1 MAIGPELEFVPEQE
15 QDLEFAPLSQEEAGN
30 LTKAEYLA
38 SGGKPEDVISPER
51 KAILDQE
58 TQRQLQAGATPQ
70 QASIQAG
77 KAVDAM
83 GAIRRPDGTIAEGY
97 KPTAQALAEGI
108 IETPA
113 IPAVKEAQR
122 LGIETVS
129 SGTDKATGV
138 GFAIGRNKDGK
149 VVRFEAD
156 KNGNVDSFELEPE
169 EPSRLGAIAR
179 TVASQV
185 IPATTGAVAAE
196 TAAALTPGGILPK
209 LATGAIAGIGGF
221 IAGQKGQEAAGKAL
235 LGPERMARI
244 SEVLQR
250 DVEKY
255 PITTTAASILTPT
268 GGGLVGLA
276 KGVRGAL
283 TRTATQAA
291 EAVVP
296 AVAPAVESVVPKAAI
311 AATENVPTKTF
322 YHGSPATS
330 IENIKSDAR
339 GLVFVSESKDVSSSY
354 RLSRTKDIDLNKVG
368 LTNEER
374 LSYDMYRKGLREDPT
389 ANPDQFLSSKQFD
402 EASSALEKIETY
414 KKTLAE
420 QGKIYEINI
429 PTDKIIDWRNPDN
442 FYKTLSAV
450 EADLRTSGET
460 TLANILRNSIS
471 NKIPPQSGLL
481 GKPVFD
487 SLKKQGIE
495 GITLPHS
502 REGSETMLI
511 RNALEIA
518 PKAEKAAAK
527 AGVPPVELPI
537 ELQALPKGIAYR
549 QAGVKMV
556 KDPFL
561 NREVR
566 EQLAKSEDIKY
577 AKFGQ
582 KALQDAL
589 VNESDDVVRGI
600 FESGTAPQ
608 KVIANAE
615 LINRASKQNDVKSL
629 LDLAKTRIKLPTE
642 AAQTV
647 AAMRTLPSATPNGY
661 LATLSVFLDKNGRTL
676 TEPLLVKARNLFN
689 LQAEARLNYETLAQT
704 ARNTLDDIDIKKAIQ
719 AEKAFIESA
728 FRFQN
733 FESRLVPK
741 KFFAETL
748 PTVIQG
754 NLLASLSLVTNLWSN
769 AVSSLPRAMG
779 RQGAFISQE
788 VARAF
793 KKSVG
798 MPVAER
804 TVSSPI
810 SLAGA
815 RRVGETVKAFVRGGG
830 EGLAGLKRGIS
841 AEGLLSGEQIRGF
854 QPIQAFRQFWTGSGL
869 AQPVLNGWKGLGQA
883 GLDRA
888 RLAAETVLG
897 VPPETMLRLLQLGDT
912 PFRRMAQ
919 ARLLS
924 ESAQLQRTSKISSLN
939 SELSK
944 LLSKPKATATD
955 SAKIQDIRNQIESI
969 GKRELGKEI
978 SVATRLPSKEELGK
992 IEQEAA
998 EAVFQQDTPL
1008 SRAALSVSNMWGLGN
1023 RVGIARTLAKTI
1035 IPYAKTPANV
1045 IDEMLDYSLPGYA
1058 LVTKGIPAMQA
1069 KDARGAHMA
1078 IGKTL
1083 TSLTIGAVAKT
1094 LADAGV
1100 IGGSAEDSEKTRD
1113 IQYKTLPPRTI
1124 NISALQRF
1132 AEGDSTELQPG
1143 DQVMNLEK
1151 MGIVGGML
1159 ATWNEAS
1166 KATEKGDFISP
1177 EFLTALVP
1185 ETLSFAMNQ
1194 SFLKGTNSLL
1204 SAMLD
1209 GKRDRMDRWIANYF
1223 GTISS
1228 IAIPNTFGA
1237 ISRAMSDSLPEKIK
1251 MKDVEGEGVERT
1263 LNLFNEVIKRK
1274 FPGAGEDLPRKI
1286 DIWGREIPQTPEGAD
1301 PVLYNFFDF
1310 TKSREVEYDKTTL
1323 AIYKL
1328 FKETENGD
1336 VIPPKPLEQ
1345 FMIAKENYRL
1355 SPELYEKYS
1364 KLRGRANRAA
1374 AEALFSDTRFRGL
1387 NSSDKVEALKSAYA
1401 QVGND
1406 VRKEFLIRNESRI
1419 KRGQK
1424 Q

>member
-1 MAIGPELEFVPEQE
+1 MAIEPELEFVPEQE
-15 QDLEFAPLSQEEAGN
+15 QDLEFAPLSQEDAGN
-30 LTKAEYLA
+30 LTKADYLA
-38 SGGKPEDVISPER
+38 SGGAPEDVISPER
-51 KAILDQE
+51 EAVLQQE

-70 QASIQAG
+70 QASIEAG

-83 GAIRRPDGTIAEGY
+83 GTIRRPDGTIAEGY

-156 KNGNVDSFELEPE
+156 KDGNVDSFELEPE

-179 TVASQV
+179 TVASQ
-185 IPATTGAVAAE
+185 ILPATTGAVAAE

-276 KGVRGAL
+276 RGVAEGFAGK
-283 TRTATQAA
+283 AA
-291 EAVVP
+291 PAAR
-296 AVAPAVESVVPKAAI
+296 AVAP
-311 AATENVPTKTF
+311 
-322 YHGSPATS
+322 S
-330 IENIKSDAR
+330 IESITESAKYIQ
-339 GLVFVSESKDVSSSY
+339 GL
-354 RLSRTKDIDLNKVG
+354 
-368 LTNEER
+368 
-374 LSYDMYRKGLREDPT
+374 
-389 ANPDQFLSSKQFD
+389 KQ
-402 EASSALEKIETY
+402 APK
-414 KKTLAE
+414 
-420 QGKIYEINI
+420 
-429 PTDKIIDWRNPDN
+429 
-442 FYKTLSAV
+442 AV
-450 EADLRTSGET
+450 EA
-460 TLANILRNSIS
+460 
-471 NKIPPQSGLL
+471 
-481 GKPVFD
+481 
-487 SLKKQGIE
+487 
-495 GITLPHS
+495 
-502 REGSETMLI
+502 
-511 RNALEIA
+511 IA
-518 PKAEKAAAK
+518 PKAEQAVAK
-527 AGVPPVELPI
+527 AGVAPVELPI
-537 ELQALPKGIAYR
+537 ELPATPKGIGYR

-561 NREVR
+561 DRGVR

-589 VNESDDVVRGI
+589 ANEPDDVVRGI

-608 KVIANAE
+608 KVVANAE

-629 LDLAKTRIKLPTE
+629 IDLAKTRIKLPTE

-647 AAMRTLPSATPNGY
+647 AAMRTLPSATQNGY

-676 TEPLLVKARNLFN
+676 TQPLLIKARNLFK
-689 LQAEARLNYETLAQT
+689 LQARTRSTYETLAET
-704 ARNTLDDIDIKKAIQ
+704 ARNTLDDVDIQRAIQ
-719 AEKAFIESA
+719 AEKRFIESA

-754 NLLASLSLVTNLWSN
+754 NLLAPLSLVTNLWSN

-798 MPVAER
+798 MPVSER

-841 AEGLLSGEQIRGF
+841 AEGLLSGEKIRGF
-854 QPIQAFRQFWTGSGL
+854 QPAQAFRQFWTGSGL

-919 ARLLS
+919 SRLLA
-924 ESAQLQRTSKISSLN
+924 ESAQLAGQTG
-939 SELSK
+939 
-944 LLSKPKATATD
+944 KA
-955 SAKIQDIRNQIESI
+955 
-969 GKRELGKEI
+969 I
-978 SVATRLPSKEELGK
+978 SVATRLPSAEALGK

-1008 SRAALSVSNMWGLGN
+1008 SRAALSVSNMFGLGN
-1023 RVGIARTLAKTI
+1023 RVGLARTIGKTI

-1058 LVTKGIPAMQA
+1058 LVTKGIPAMQS
-1069 KDARGAHMA
+1069 KDARGVHMA

-1094 LADAGV
+1094 LSDAGV

-1124 NISALQRF
+1124 NLSALERF
-1132 AEGDSTELQPG
+1132 AEGDSTDLQPG
-1143 DQVMNLEK
+1143 DRVMNLEK

-1166 KATEKGDFISP
+1166 KATDKGEFISP

-1209 GKRDRMDRWIANYF
+1209 GKRDRMDKWIANYF
-1223 GTISS
+1223 GTVSS
-1228 IAIPNTFGA
+1228 IVFPNTLGA
-1237 ISRAMSDSLPEKIK
+1237 VSRAMSDSLPEKIK
-1251 MKDVEGEGVERT
+1251 IKDVEGEDVTERT
-1263 LNLFNEVIKRK
+1263 LNLFGEVLKRK
-1274 FPGAGEDLPRKI
+1274 LPGYAEDLPKKI

-1301 PVLYNFFDF
+1301 PVMYNFFDF
-1310 TKSREVEYDKTTL
+1310 TKSREATYDKTTL

-1345 FMIAKENYRL
+1345 FMIGNEKYRL

-1364 KLRGRANRAA
+1364 KIRGRANRAA
-1374 AEALFSDTRFRGL
+1374 AEALLSDDGFKRLG
-1387 NSSDKVEALKSAYA
+1387 SEDKARALKSAYS
-1401 QVGND
+1401 QVGSD
-1406 VRKEFLIRNESRI
+1406 ARKEFLIRNESRI
-1419 KRGQK
+1419 KQGQK

>member
-1 MAIGPELEFVPEQE
+1 MAKEPELEFVPEEE
-15 QDLEFAPLSQEEAGN
+15 QDLEFIPLSQEDAGS
-30 LTKAEYLA
+30 LTKADYIA
-38 SGGKPEDVISPER
+38 SGGSPEDVVSPER
-51 KAILDQE
+51 QAVLQQE
-58 TQRQLQAGATPQ
+58 TQRQLQLGATPQ
-70 QASIQAG
+70 QASIEAG

-83 GAIRRPDGTIAEGY
+83 GTIQRPDGTIAEGY
-97 KPTAQALAEGI
+97 KPTSQALADGI
-108 IETPA
+108 IEQAA

-129 SGTDKATGV
+129 SGTDKDTGV
-138 GFAIGRNKDGK
+138 GFAIGRNRDGK

-156 KNGNVDSFELEPE
+156 KDGNVDSFELEPE

-179 TVASQV
+179 TVASQA

-255 PITTTAASILTPT
+255 PITTTVASILTPT
-268 GGGLVGLA
+268 GGGLAGLA
-276 KGVRGAL
+276 RGVAEGFTGKVAP
-283 TRTATQAA
+283 AA
-291 EAVVP
+291 EAVAPSVATSVEGALSRSVE
-296 AVAPAVESVVPKAAI
+296 AVAPKTEQ
-311 AATENVPTKTF
+311 AT
-322 YHGSPATS
+322 
-330 IENIKSDAR
+330 AR
-339 GLVFVSESKDVSSSY
+339 
-354 RLSRTKDIDLNKVG
+354 
-368 LTNEER
+368 
-374 LSYDMYRKGLREDPT
+374 
-389 ANPDQFLSSKQFD
+389 
-402 EASSALEKIETY
+402 
-414 KKTLAE
+414 
-420 QGKIYEINI
+420 
-429 PTDKIIDWRNPDN
+429 
-442 FYKTLSAV
+442 
-450 EADLRTSGET
+450 
-460 TLANILRNSIS
+460 
-471 NKIPPQSGLL
+471 
-481 GKPVFD
+481 
-487 SLKKQGIE
+487 
-495 GITLPHS
+495 
-502 REGSETMLI
+502 
-511 RNALEIA
+511 
-518 PKAEKAAAK
+518 
-527 AGVPPVELPI
+527 AGVAPVELPI
-537 ELQALPKGIAYR
+537 QLPATPKGIGYR

-561 NREVR
+561 DRGVR

-589 VNESDDVVRGI
+589 ASEPDDVVRGV
-600 FESGTAPQ
+600 FENGTAFQ
-608 KVIANAE
+608 KVVANAE

-629 LDLAKTRIKLPTE
+629 IDLAKTRIKLPTE

-647 AAMRTLPSATPNGY
+647 AAMRTLPSATENGY
-661 LATLSVFLDKNGRTL
+661 LATLSVFLDNNGRTL
-676 TEPLLVKARNLFN
+676 TQPILAKARNLFR
-689 LQAEARLNYETLAQT
+689 LQARTRSTYEALAET
-704 ARNTLDDIDIKKAIQ
+704 ARNTLNDVDIQKAIK
-719 AEKAFIESA
+719 AEKRFIESA

-754 NLLASLSLVTNLWSN
+754 NLLAPLSLVTNLWSN

-815 RRVGETVKAFVRGGG
+815 RRVGETIKAFVRGGG
-830 EGLAGLKRGIS
+830 EGLAGLRRGIS
-841 AEGLLSGEQIRGF
+841 AEGLLSGEKIRGF
-854 QPIQAFRQFWTGSGL
+854 QPAQAFRQFWTGSGL

-897 VPPETMLRLLQLGDT
+897 VPAETMLRLLQLGDT

-919 ARLLS
+919 ARLLA
-924 ESAQLQRTSKISSLN
+924 ESAQLQRVSKISSLN
-939 SELSK
+939 NELSK

-955 SAKIQDIRNQIESI
+955 SAKIQEIRNQIELI
-969 GKRELGKEI
+969 GKRDIGKEI
-978 SVATRLPSKEELGK
+978 SVATRLPSTEALGK

-1008 SRAALSVSNMWGLGN
+1008 SRAALSVSNMFGLGN
-1023 RVGIARTLAKTI
+1023 RVGLARTLGKTI

-1058 LVTKGIPAMQA
+1058 ILTKGIPAMKA
-1069 KDARGAHMA
+1069 KDARGVHMA

-1083 TSLTIGAVAKT
+1083 TSITIGAVAKT
-1094 LADAGV
+1094 LSDAGV

-1124 NISALQRF
+1124 NLSALERF
-1132 AEGDSTELQPG
+1132 VEGDSTDLQPG
-1143 DQVMNLEK
+1143 DRVMNLEK

-1166 KATEKGDFISP
+1166 KATDNGEFISP
-1177 EFLTALVP
+1177 EFLTALIP

-1223 GTISS
+1223 GTVSS
-1228 IAIPNTFGA
+1228 IVFPNTLSA
-1237 ISRAMSDSLPEKIK
+1237 VSRAMSDSLPEKIK
-1251 MKDVEGEGVERT
+1251 VKDIEGENTAEKT
-1263 LNLFNEVIKRK
+1263 LNLFGEVLKRK
-1274 FPGAGEDLPRKI
+1274 IPGYAEDLPKKI

-1301 PVLYNFFDF
+1301 PVMYNFFDF
-1310 TKSREVEYDKTTL
+1310 TKSREATYDKTTL

-1345 FMIAKENYRL
+1345 FMIGNEKYRL

-1364 KLRGRANRAA
+1364 KIRGRANRAA
-1374 AEALFSDTRFRGL
+1374 AEALLGDAGFRRLG
-1387 NSSDKVEALKSAYA
+1387 SEDKVRALKSAYS

-1406 VRKEFLIRNESRI
+1406 VRKEFLMRNESAI

>member
-15 QDLEFAPLSQEEAGN
+15 QDLEFAPLSNEEAGN
-30 LTKAEYLA
+30 LTKADYLA

-70 QASIQAG
+70 QASIEAG
-77 KAVDAM
+77 KSVDAM
-83 GAIRRPDGTIAEGY
+83 GTIRRPDGTIAEGY

-108 IETPA
+108 IEKAA

-129 SGTDKATGV
+129 SGTDKNTGV

-156 KNGNVDSFELEPE
+156 QNGVVDSFELEPE

-179 TVASQV
+179 TVASQI
-185 IPATTGAVAAE
+185 IPATTGGVAAE

-221 IAGQKGQEAAGKAL
+221 IAGQKGQEAVGKAL

-276 KGVRGAL
+276 RGVAEGFTGKVAP
-283 TRTATQAA
+283 ATM
-291 EAVVP
+291 AVSP
-296 AVAPAVESVVPKAAI
+296 AVAPAVEGVLP
-311 AATENVPTKTF
+311 
-322 YHGSPATS
+322 
-330 IENIKSDAR
+330 R
-339 GLVFVSESKDVSSSY
+339 
-354 RLSRTKDIDLNKVG
+354 
-368 LTNEER
+368 
-374 LSYDMYRKGLREDPT
+374 
-389 ANPDQFLSSKQFD
+389 
-402 EASSALEKIETY
+402 
-414 KKTLAE
+414 
-420 QGKIYEINI
+420 
-429 PTDKIIDWRNPDN
+429 
-442 FYKTLSAV
+442 AV
-450 EADLRTSGET
+450 EA
-460 TLANILRNSIS
+460 
-471 NKIPPQSGLL
+471 
-481 GKPVFD
+481 V
-487 SLKKQGIE
+487 
-495 GITLPHS
+495 
-502 REGSETMLI
+502 
-511 RNALEIA
+511 A
-518 PKAEKAAAK
+518 PKAEQAAAK
-527 AGVPPVELPI
+527 AGVPPAELPI
-537 ELQALPKGIAYR
+537 ELPALQKGIGYR

-556 KDPFL
+556 KDPFID
-561 NREVR
+561 RGVR

-589 VNESDDVVRGI
+589 ANESDDVVRGV

-608 KVIANAE
+608 KVVANAE

-629 LDLAKTRIKLPTE
+629 IDLAKTRIKLPTE

-647 AAMRTLPSATPNGY
+647 AAMRTLPSATENGY

-676 TEPLLVKARNLFN
+676 TQPLLIKARNLFK
-689 LQAEARLNYETLAQT
+689 LQARTRSTYETLAEK
-704 ARNTLDDIDIKKAIQ
+704 ARNTLDDIDIQKAIQ
-719 AEKAFIESA
+719 AEKRFVESA

-754 NLLASLSLVTNLWSN
+754 NLLAPLSLVTNLWSN
-769 AVSSLPRAMG
+769 AVSSLPRAIG

-798 MPVAER
+798 MPVGER

-830 EGLAGLKRGIS
+830 EGLVGLKRGIS
-841 AEGLLSGEQIRGF
+841 AEGLLSGEKIRGF
-854 QPIQAFRQFWTGSGL
+854 QPAQAFRQFWTGSGL

-919 ARLLS
+919 ARLLA
-924 ESAQLQRTSKISSLN
+924 ESAQLQRVSKISSLN
-939 SELSK
+939 NEISK
-944 LLSKPKATATD
+944 LLSKPKATAAD

-978 SVATRLPSKEELGK
+978 SVATRLPSAEALGK

-1008 SRAALSVSNMWGLGN
+1008 SRAALSVSNMFGLGN
-1023 RVGIARTLAKTI
+1023 KVGLARTLGKTI

-1069 KDARGAHMA
+1069 KDARGVHMA

-1094 LADAGV
+1094 LSDAGV

-1124 NISALQRF
+1124 NLSALERF

-1143 DQVMNLEK
+1143 DRVMNLEK

-1166 KATEKGDFISP
+1166 RATDKGEFISP

-1209 GKRDRMDRWIANYF
+1209 GKRDRMDKWISNYF
-1223 GTISS
+1223 GTVSS
-1228 IAIPNTFGA
+1228 IVFPNTLSA
-1237 ISRAMSDSLPEKIK
+1237 VSRAMSDSLPEKIK
-1251 MKDVEGEGVERT
+1251 IKDIEGEDTTERT
-1263 LNLFNEVIKRK
+1263 LNLFGEVLKRK
-1274 FPGAGEDLPRKI
+1274 IPGYAEDLPRKI

-1301 PVLYNFFDF
+1301 PVMYNFFDF
-1310 TKSREVEYDKTTL
+1310 TKSREATYDKTTL

-1345 FMIAKENYRL
+1345 FMIGNEKYRL
-1355 SPELYEKYS
+1355 SPDLYEKYS
-1364 KLRGRANRAA
+1364 KIRGRANRAA
-1374 AEALFSDTRFRGL
+1374 AEALLGDTNFKRLG
-1387 NSSDKVEALKSAYA
+1387 SEDKVRALKSAYS
-1401 QVGND
+1401 QVGSD
-1406 VRKEFLIRNESRI
+1406 AKKEFLMSNELAI

>member
-1 MAIGPELEFVPEQE
+1 MAIEPELEFVPEQE

-30 LTKAEYLA
+30 LTKADYLA
-38 SGGKPEDVISPER
+38 SGGAPEDVISPER
-51 KAILDQE
+51 EAVLQQE

-70 QASIQAG
+70 QASIEAG

-83 GAIRRPDGTIAEGY
+83 GTIRRPDGTIAEGY

-156 KNGNVDSFELEPE
+156 KDGNVDSFELEPE

-276 KGVRGAL
+276 RGVAEGFAGKV
-283 TRTATQAA
+283 APAA
-291 EAVVP
+291 R
-296 AVAPAVESVVPKAAI
+296 AVAP
-311 AATENVPTKTF
+311 
-322 YHGSPATS
+322 S
-330 IENIKSDAR
+330 IESITESAKYIQ
-339 GLVFVSESKDVSSSY
+339 GL
-354 RLSRTKDIDLNKVG
+354 
-368 LTNEER
+368 
-374 LSYDMYRKGLREDPT
+374 
-389 ANPDQFLSSKQFD
+389 KQ
-402 EASSALEKIETY
+402 APK
-414 KKTLAE
+414 
-420 QGKIYEINI
+420 
-429 PTDKIIDWRNPDN
+429 
-442 FYKTLSAV
+442 AV
-450 EADLRTSGET
+450 EA
-460 TLANILRNSIS
+460 
-471 NKIPPQSGLL
+471 
-481 GKPVFD
+481 
-487 SLKKQGIE
+487 
-495 GITLPHS
+495 
-502 REGSETMLI
+502 
-511 RNALEIA
+511 IA
-518 PKAEKAAAK
+518 PKAEQAAAK
-527 AGVPPVELPI
+527 AGVAPVELPI
-537 ELQALPKGIAYR
+537 ELPATPKGIGYR

-589 VNESDDVVRGI
+589 ANESDDVVRGI

-608 KVIANAE
+608 KVVANAE

-629 LDLAKTRIKLPTE
+629 IDLAKTRIKLPTE

-647 AAMRTLPSATPNGY
+647 AAMRTLPSATQNGY
-661 LATLSVFLDKNGRTL
+661 LATLSVFLDKNGRIL
-676 TEPLLVKARNLFN
+676 TQPLLIKARNLFK
-689 LQAEARLNYETLAQT
+689 LQARTRSTYEALAET
-704 ARNTLDDIDIKKAIQ
+704 ARNTLDDVDIQRAIQ
-719 AEKAFIESA
+719 AEKRFIESA

-754 NLLASLSLVTNLWSN
+754 NLLAPLSLVTNLWSN

-841 AEGLLSGEQIRGF
+841 AEGLLSGEKIRGF
-854 QPIQAFRQFWTGSGL
+854 QPAQAFRQFWTGSGL

-919 ARLLS
+919 SRLLA
-924 ESAQLQRTSKISSLN
+924 ESAQLAGQTG
-939 SELSK
+939 
-944 LLSKPKATATD
+944 KA
-955 SAKIQDIRNQIESI
+955 
-969 GKRELGKEI
+969 I
-978 SVATRLPSKEELGK
+978 SVATRLPSAEALGK

-1008 SRAALSVSNMWGLGN
+1008 SRAALSVSNMFGLGN
-1023 RVGIARTLAKTI
+1023 RVGLARTIGKTI

-1058 LVTKGIPAMQA
+1058 LVTKGIPAMQS
-1069 KDARGAHMA
+1069 KDARGVHMA

-1094 LADAGV
+1094 LSDAGV

-1124 NISALQRF
+1124 NLSALERF

-1143 DQVMNLEK
+1143 DRVMNLEK

-1166 KATEKGDFISP
+1166 KATDKGEFISP

-1209 GKRDRMDRWIANYF
+1209 GKRDRMDKWIANYF
-1223 GTISS
+1223 GTVSS
-1228 IAIPNTFGA
+1228 IVFPNTLGA
-1237 ISRAMSDSLPEKIK
+1237 VSRAMSDSLPEKIK
-1251 MKDVEGEGVERT
+1251 IKDVEGEDVTERT
-1263 LNLFNEVIKRK
+1263 LNLFGEVLKRK
-1274 FPGAGEDLPRKI
+1274 LPGYAEDLPKKI

-1301 PVLYNFFDF
+1301 PVMYNFFDF
-1310 TKSREVEYDKTTL
+1310 TKSREATYDKTTL

-1345 FMIAKENYRL
+1345 FMIGNEKYRL

-1364 KLRGRANRAA
+1364 KIRGRANRAA
-1374 AEALFSDTRFRGL
+1374 AEALLGDNGFKRLGSE
-1387 NSSDKVEALKSAYA
+1387 DKARALKSAYS
-1401 QVGND
+1401 QVGSD
-1406 VRKEFLIRNESRI
+1406 ARKEFLIRNESRI

>member
-1 MAIGPELEFVPEQE
+1 MAIEPELEFVPEQE
-15 QDLEFAPLSQEEAGN
+15 QDLEFAPLSQEDAGN
-30 LTKAEYLA
+30 LTKADYLA
-38 SGGKPEDVISPER
+38 SGGAPEDVMSPER
-51 KAILDQE
+51 EAVLQQE

-70 QASIQAG
+70 QASIEAG

-83 GAIRRPDGTIAEGY
+83 GTIRRPDGTIAEGY

-156 KNGNVDSFELEPE
+156 KDGNVDLFELEPE

-276 KGVRGAL
+276 RGVAEGFAGKAAPAARAIAPA
-283 TRTATQAA
+283 TMPSIESATAAGRVLQELKKAPR
-291 EAVVP
+291 AVE
-296 AVAPAVESVVPKAAI
+296 AVAP
-311 AATENVPTKTF
+311 
-322 YHGSPATS
+322 
-330 IENIKSDAR
+330 R
-339 GLVFVSESKDVSSSY
+339 
-354 RLSRTKDIDLNKVG
+354 
-368 LTNEER
+368 
-374 LSYDMYRKGLREDPT
+374 
-389 ANPDQFLSSKQFD
+389 
-402 EASSALEKIETY
+402 
-414 KKTLAE
+414 AE
-420 QGKIYEINI
+420 QVAG
-429 PTDKIIDWRNPDN
+429 
-442 FYKTLSAV
+442 
-450 EADLRTSGET
+450 RT
-460 TLANILRNSIS
+460 
-471 NKIPPQSGLL
+471 
-481 GKPVFD
+481 
-487 SLKKQGIE
+487 
-495 GITLPHS
+495 
-502 REGSETMLI
+502 
-511 RNALEIA
+511 
-518 PKAEKAAAK
+518 
-527 AGVPPVELPI
+527 GVAPVELPI
-537 ELQALPKGIAYR
+537 ELPATPKGIGYR

-589 VNESDDVVRGI
+589 ANESDDVVRGI

-608 KVIANAE
+608 KVVANAE

-629 LDLAKTRIKLPTE
+629 IDLAKTRIKLPTE

-647 AAMRTLPSATPNGY
+647 AAMRTLPSATQNGY

-676 TEPLLVKARNLFN
+676 TQPLLIKARNLFK
-689 LQAEARLNYETLAQT
+689 LQARTRSTYEALAET
-704 ARNTLDDIDIKKAIQ
+704 ARNTLDDVDIQRAIQ
-719 AEKAFIESA
+719 AEKRFIESA

-754 NLLASLSLVTNLWSN
+754 NLLAPLSLVTNLWSN

-841 AEGLLSGEQIRGF
+841 AEGLLSGEKIRGF
-854 QPIQAFRQFWTGSGL
+854 QPAQAFRQFWTGSGL

-919 ARLLS
+919 ARLLA
-924 ESAQLQRTSKISSLN
+924 ESAQLQRVSKISSLN
-939 SELSK
+939 NELSK
-944 LLSKPKATATD
+944 LLSKPKTTATD
-955 SAKIQDIRNQIESI
+955 SAKIQDIRNQIDLI
-969 GKRELGKEI
+969 GKRDIGKEI

-1008 SRAALSVSNMWGLGN
+1008 SRAALSVSNMFGLGN
-1023 RVGIARTLAKTI
+1023 RVGLARTIGKTI

-1058 LVTKGIPAMQA
+1058 LVTKGIPAMQS
-1069 KDARGAHMA
+1069 KDARGVHMA

-1094 LADAGV
+1094 LSDAGV

-1124 NISALQRF
+1124 NLSALERF

-1143 DQVMNLEK
+1143 DRVMNLEK

-1166 KATEKGDFISP
+1166 KATDKGEFISP

-1209 GKRDRMDRWIANYF
+1209 GKRDRMDKWIANYF
-1223 GTISS
+1223 GTVSS
-1228 IAIPNTFGA
+1228 IVFPNTLGA
-1237 ISRAMSDSLPEKIK
+1237 VSRAMSDSLPEKIK
-1251 MKDVEGEGVERT
+1251 IKDVEGEDVTERT
-1263 LNLFNEVIKRK
+1263 LNLFGEVLKRK
-1274 FPGAGEDLPRKI
+1274 LPGYAEDLPKKI

-1301 PVLYNFFDF
+1301 PVMYNFFDF
-1310 TKSREVEYDKTTL
+1310 TKSREATYDKTTL

-1345 FMIAKENYRL
+1345 FMIGNEKYRL

-1364 KLRGRANRAA
+1364 KIRGRANRAA
-1374 AEALFSDTRFRGL
+1374 AEALLGDDGFKRLGSE
-1387 NSSDKVEALKSAYA
+1387 DKARALKSAYS
-1401 QVGND
+1401 QVGSD
-1406 VRKEFLIRNESRI
+1406 ARKEFLIRNESRI

>member
-1 MAIGPELEFVPEQE
+1 MAIEPELEFVPEQE
-15 QDLEFAPLSQEEAGN
+15 QDLEFAPLSQEDAGN
-30 LTKAEYLA
+30 LTKADYLA
-38 SGGKPEDVISPER
+38 SGGAPEDVISPER
-51 KAILDQE
+51 EAVLQQE

-70 QASIQAG
+70 QASIEAG
-77 KAVDAM
+77 KAVDAL
-83 GAIRRPDGTIAEGY
+83 GTIRRPDGTIAEGY

-129 SGTDKATGV
+129 SGTDKNTGV

-156 KNGNVDSFELEPE
+156 KDGNVDSFELEPE

-276 KGVRGAL
+276 RGV
-283 TRTATQAA
+283 A
-291 EAVVP
+291 EGFTGK
-296 AVAPAVESVVPKAAI
+296 VAPAARAIAPATTPSIESVTAAGRVLQELKKAPRAVEVV
-311 AATENVPTKTF
+311 AP
-322 YHGSPATS
+322 
-330 IENIKSDAR
+330 R
-339 GLVFVSESKDVSSSY
+339 
-354 RLSRTKDIDLNKVG
+354 
-368 LTNEER
+368 
-374 LSYDMYRKGLREDPT
+374 
-389 ANPDQFLSSKQFD
+389 
-402 EASSALEKIETY
+402 
-414 KKTLAE
+414 AE
-420 QGKIYEINI
+420 QAAG
-429 PTDKIIDWRNPDN
+429 
-442 FYKTLSAV
+442 
-450 EADLRTSGET
+450 RT
-460 TLANILRNSIS
+460 
-471 NKIPPQSGLL
+471 
-481 GKPVFD
+481 
-487 SLKKQGIE
+487 
-495 GITLPHS
+495 
-502 REGSETMLI
+502 
-511 RNALEIA
+511 
-518 PKAEKAAAK
+518 
-527 AGVPPVELPI
+527 GVAPVELPI
-537 ELQALPKGIAYR
+537 ELPATPKGIGYR

-589 VNESDDVVRGI
+589 ANESDDVVRGI

-608 KVIANAE
+608 KVVANAE

-629 LDLAKTRIKLPTE
+629 IDLAKTRIKLPTE

-647 AAMRTLPSATPNGY
+647 AAMRTLPSATENGY

-676 TEPLLVKARNLFN
+676 TQDLLKTSRNLFK
-689 LQAEARLNYETLAQT
+689 LQARTRSTYETLAER
-704 ARNTLDDIDIKKAIQ
+704 ARNTLDGVDIQRAIQ
-719 AEKAFIESA
+719 AEKRFIESA

-754 NLLASLSLVTNLWSN
+754 NLLAPLSLVTNLWSN

-793 KKSVG
+793 KKSFG
-798 MPVAER
+798 IPVAER

-815 RRVGETVKAFVRGGG
+815 RRVGETIKAFVRGGG

-841 AEGLLSGEQIRGF
+841 AEGLLSGEKIRGF
-854 QPIQAFRQFWTGSGL
+854 QPAQAFRQFWTGSGL

-919 ARLLS
+919 SRLLA
-924 ESAQLQRTSKISSLN
+924 ESAQLAGQTG
-939 SELSK
+939 
-944 LLSKPKATATD
+944 KA
-955 SAKIQDIRNQIESI
+955 
-969 GKRELGKEI
+969 I
-978 SVATRLPSKEELGK
+978 SVATRLPSAEALGK

-1008 SRAALSVSNMWGLGN
+1008 SRAALSVSNMFGLGN
-1023 RVGIARTLAKTI
+1023 RVGLARTIGKTI

-1058 LVTKGIPAMQA
+1058 LVTKGIPAMQT
-1069 KDARGAHMA
+1069 KDARGVHMA

-1100 IGGSAEDSEKTRD
+1100 IGGAAEDSEKTRD

-1209 GKRDRMDRWIANYF
+1209 GKRDRMDKWIANYF
-1223 GTISS
+1223 GTVSS
-1228 IAIPNTFGA
+1228 IVFPNTLGA
-1237 ISRAMSDSLPEKIK
+1237 VSRAMSDSLPEKIK
-1251 MKDVEGEGVERT
+1251 IKDIEGEDTVDRT
-1263 LNLFNEVIKRK
+1263 LNLFNEVLKRK
-1274 FPGAGEDLPRKI
+1274 LPGAGEDLPRKI

-1310 TKSREVEYDKTTL
+1310 TKSREATYDKTTL

-1345 FMIAKENYRL
+1345 FMIANQKYRL

-1364 KLRGRANRAA
+1364 RIRGRANRAA
-1374 AEALFSDTRFRGL
+1374 ADALLGDDRFKRLG
-1387 NSSDKVEALKSAYA
+1387 SEDKVRALKSAYA
-1401 QVGND
+1401 QVGD
-1406 VRKEFLIRNESRI
+1406 DARKEFLIRNESRI
-1419 KRGQK
+1419 KRGEK